1 MKCSE
6 LQKVSREDGGAALY
20 IGKRDTNSTQTPCSA
35 CIYLLLVIACPFD
48 KQFFLYPCVTFSSSD
63 REYLCLGKWEE
74 DGLLYTYTRRIHN
87 PRHECFVGR
96 VTISSLES
104 TSKPHFRLRGRE
116 GFYLQR
122 AGPTVVGDSG
132 WTCSA
137 WSFQREVVKSLIC
150 CVLIFFRPNQCPGHC
165 KQSEGF
171 VEHKLEEEGS
181 FQTKNSLN
189 AEDSK
194 LFGWEG
200 RELDHGWVEHK
211 TSQHWLPVRGGL
223 FNI

>member
-63 REYLCLGKWEE
+63 REYLCLGEWEE

-132 WTCSA
+132 WTHLA
-137 WSFQREVVKSLIC
+137 WSFQREVLKFFIC
-150 CVLIFFRPNQCPGHC
+150 CVL
-165 KQSEGF
+165 
-171 VEHKLEEEGS
+171 
-181 FQTKNSLN
+181 TNSMSRTLRTIRRLCRTQVGGRGQFS
-189 AEDSK
+189 DQK
-194 LFGWEG
+194 LFKCGGFKTFRLG
-200 RELDHGWVEHK
+200 RA
-211 TSQHWLPVRGGL
+211 
-223 FNI
+223 